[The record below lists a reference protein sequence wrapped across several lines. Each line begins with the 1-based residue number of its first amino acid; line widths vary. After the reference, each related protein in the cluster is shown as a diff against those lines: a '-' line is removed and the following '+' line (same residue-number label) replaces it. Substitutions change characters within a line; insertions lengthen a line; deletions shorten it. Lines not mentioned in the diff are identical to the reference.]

1 MGIRLDRG
9 LDGKYIAE
17 VLRYYFPLSSSSS
30 PFQSTT
36 DLHRLTD
43 DGGSGSGGSG
53 DHHHHHH
60 QHTSSPRQVKGM
72 TTRDPQD
79 EDDEDGEEEKNGS
92 TSRRHTGGG
101 GGGGG
106 KKNDRQIRDTLAARL
121 PDEVYSRVVD
131 SSKDYNSRVKGLV
144 GSVESTQGVP
154 TQQVTLIQQSQS
166 QLQQQ
171 SPPPQQ
177 SRQSPVMDTLVR
189 FSDGSNEIIRDDF
202 TAKKRESNDVDGNT
216 MAWDNHNDHHHNN
229 NNHHHS
235 TSNSSTN
242 NTSNNNDYF
251 LSPSHD
257 LEQFLQA
264 YPQHVYDGLDLD
276 ADSGEMTKDNAEQFY
291 SIVLPMADRNLYSA
305 LKQEK
310 W

>member
-17 VLRYYFPLSSSSS
+17 VLRYYFPLSTSSS

-36 DLHRLTD
+36 DFHRLTD
-43 DGGSGSGGSG
+43 GGGGGGGGSG
-53 DHHHHHH
+53 DHHHH
-60 QHTSSPRQVKGM
+60 QHSSSPRQIMGM
-72 TTRDPQD
+72 KTRDPQD
-79 EDDEDGEEEKNGS
+79 EDDEDDEEEKNGS
-92 TSRRHTGGG
+92 TSRRHTGGGG

-121 PDEVYSRVVD
+121 PDEVHSRVVD

-144 GSVESTQGVP
+144 GSVESTQGLSTQP
-154 TQQVTLIQQSQS
+154 LTLTQQPQSQS
-166 QLQQQ
+166 QQ
-171 SPPPQQ
+171 SSQQQ
-177 SRQSPVMDTLVR
+177 SRQSPVTDTLVR
-189 FSDGSNEIIRDDF
+189 FSDGSNEIIRDDR
-202 TAKKRESNDVDGNT
+202 TAKIRESNDVDGNT

-235 TSNSSTN
+235 TSNSNTN